1 MAQKRRLVL
10 IDASSIF
17 YRAFFAIPSNLQ
29 TKDGLHTNAI
39 YGVALA
45 FRKLFAGRKPDLA
58 AVVYDAR
65 GPTFRDRKYA
75 DYKAQRAPMPRELSE
90 QLPWI
95 DELVAAY
102 RFPTVSKEGFE
113 ADDVIGTLTRRALAA
128 GLEVLIVSPD
138 KDFAQLVGDDVRTL
152 DTFKDVTYDAEL
164 VRKKFG
170 VPPRLFVD
178 LLALVGDPI
187 DNIPGVDG
195 IGQKGAANLLDKYGS
210 LDEILAH
217 VDELPAKQRAAL
229 SAQRDKALLSRE
241 LARIDCE
248 VPLDLELSSLEIEA
262 PDPEVVNALYRRLE
276 FFSLLGESRRG
287 DAELAARPVA
297 IPGSPAEARAAV
309 EALRA
314 RGRPIAVAPIVETAA
329 PTPAWVTGAWL
340 GVALCA
346 EEGGAVYLR
355 SVDDARALLEDAAA
369 PKLAHDWKQLW
380 VLCARRGIALAGV
393 VGDTMLASFL
403 VDPARLAPHRLDQ
416 IAREYLQKLLRPVKE
431 LTGSGQSERPL
442 ASVPVEETARWAAHL
457 AEAIVAAWPLL
468 LLRVEELGLRAHL
481 DRHEM
486 PLAPILGRM
495 ELDGVRVDPEELTRV
510 GVELRARLAEEER
523 RVFALAGHEL
533 NLASPKQLATV
544 LFEELK
550 LPVIKRT
557 KTGYSTDQE
566 VLERLAH
573 KHEIVAR
580 ILQHRKINKLLNTY
594 VDVLTVAATPPV
606 SPDGRVHATWQ
617 QAAASSGRLIATD
630 PDLQRTPI
638 RSDEGRRIR
647 RAFVAP
653 AGHHVLS
660 ADWSQIELRVLA
672 HVSGDPVLIEAFR
685 QRVDVHRRTASELFR
700 CAPDAVTPQQRDVGK
715 TVNFAT
721 IYGQGATALGQI
733 LDIPRKE
740 AQSYID
746 RYFATYSGVRA
757 WLDRTIEEAHA
768 RGYVTTLLGRR
779 RVIPELASRDD
790 AIRQQGERIAANT
803 PIQGSAADLCKSAM
817 LDIARRLAAGG
828 HRARLLM
835 QIHDELVFEVPD
847 DEREAVT
854 ALVRDAMEH
863 AAPLAV
869 PLVVDVGH
877 GPTWADAK

>member
-1 MAQKRRLVL
+1 MAKRRLVL

-17 YRAFFAIPSNLQ
+17 YRAFFAVPSNLQ

-58 AVVYDAR
+58 AVVYDAPGR
-65 GPTFRDRKYA
+65 TFRDEKYDA
-75 DYKAQRAPMPRELSE
+75 YKADRAPMPRDLSE

-102 RFPTVSKEGFE
+102 RFPTVSKPGYE
-113 ADDVIGTLTRRALAA
+113 ADDVIGTLTRRAVEA

-138 KDFAQLVGDDVRTL
+138 KDFAQLVSDDVRTL

-164 VRKKFG
+164 IRKKFG

-178 LLALVGDPI
+178 LQALMGDPI

-195 IGQKGAANLLDKYGS
+195 IGQKGAANLLDKYDS
-210 LDEILAH
+210 LDGVLAH
-217 VDELPAKQRAAL
+217 VDELPAKQRAAI
-229 SAQRDKALLSRE
+229 STQRDKALLSRE
-241 LARIDCE
+241 LAKIDCE
-248 VPLDLELSSLEIEA
+248 VPLDIELSSLELDP

-287 DAELAARPVA
+287 DAELAERPVR
-297 IPGSPAEARAAV
+297 IPSAGEEARAAV
-309 EALRA
+309 EELRA
-314 RGRPIAVAPIVETAA
+314 AGRPIAVVPIVETAA
-329 PTPAWVTGAWL
+329 PVPAWVTGAWL
-340 GVALCA
+340 GVALCVEA
-346 EEGGAVYLR
+346 GGALYVTDP
-355 SVDDARALLEDAAA
+355 DDARALFEDAAVH
-369 PKLAHDWKQLW
+369 KLAHDWKQLW

-416 IAREYLQKLLRPVKE
+416 IAREYLQILLRPVKE
-431 LTGSGQSERPL
+431 LTGSGQSERAL
-442 ASVPVEETARWAAHL
+442 ATIPVEETARWAAHL

-468 LLRVEELGLRAHL
+468 SARVDELGLREHL

-486 PLAPILGRM
+486 PLAPVLGRM
-495 ELDGVRVDPEELTRV
+495 ELDGVRVDPEELERV
-510 GVELRARLAEEER
+510 GVELRARLAEEEQ

-544 LFEELK
+544 LFDELK

-566 VLERLAH
+566 VLERLAP

-580 ILQHRKINKLLNTY
+580 ILVHRKINKLLNTY

-606 SPDGRVHATWQ
+606 SPDGRVHATWM
-617 QAAASSGRLIATD
+617 QAAASSGRIIATD

-638 RSDEGRRIR
+638 RTDEGQRIR

-653 AGHHVLS
+653 AGHVLLS

-672 HVSGDPVLIEAFR
+672 HVSRDPRLIEAFTSKT
-685 QRVDVHRRTASELFR
+685 DVHRRTASELFH
-700 CAPDAVTPQQRDVGK
+700 CAPDDVTPAQRDVGK

-733 LDIPRKE
+733 LGIPRKE

-746 RYFATYSGVRA
+746 RYFATYAGVRA
-757 WLDRTIEEAHA
+757 WLDRTIDEAHVH
-768 RGYVTTLLGRR
+768 GYVTTILGRR
-779 RVIPELASRDD
+779 RLIPELASRDD

-817 LDIARRLAAGG
+817 LTIARRLADGG
-828 HRARLLM
+828 YRARMLM
-835 QIHDELVFEVPD
+835 QIHDELIFEVPD
-847 DEREAVT
+847 AELEPVS
-854 ALVRDAMEH
+854 ALVRDAMER

-869 PLVVDVGH
+869 PLVVDIGH
-877 GPTWADAK
+877 GPTWAEAK